1 LISPT
6 FIDLPTFNYYGK
18 LKKGGVV
25 LQPGRHMNDYT
36 KGAFECLS
44 WLEAKMGDLDRNSD
58 KWESLRRE
66 VGDAINDI
74 RRGVGVDFR
83 ERLRALI

>member
-1 LISPT
+1 
-6 FIDLPTFNYYGK
+6 
-18 LKKGGVV
+18 
-25 LQPGRHMNDYT
+25 MNEYT

-44 WLEAKMGDLDRNSD
+44 WLEAKMSDLDRAGD

-66 VGDAINDI
+66 VGGAIQDI